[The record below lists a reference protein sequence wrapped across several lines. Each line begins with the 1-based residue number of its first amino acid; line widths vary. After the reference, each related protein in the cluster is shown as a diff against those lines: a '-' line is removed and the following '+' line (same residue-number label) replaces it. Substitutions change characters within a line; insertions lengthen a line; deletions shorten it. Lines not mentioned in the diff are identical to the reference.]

1 MNTNTTND
9 DFFENLKK
17 DWQKEKIP
25 QKLDNSKEI
34 IEQAIHLK
42 KKGYRKSS
50 WNAFFYF
57 GCIIFIWAISFY
69 SLEKNQISFLGLG
82 LLSISLLLP
91 AVYQIWFVYKWSEIN
106 FAELRETTLKTTLKK
121 LNNFKKSNFYIKILT
136 MILSVSCLIFG
147 LHLYFDS
154 FLTSHKI
161 HKLISLV
168 IILILVDA
176 IFFRYKKVKQENQ
189 KFTDLI
195 QQLENL

>member
-25 QKLDNSKEI
+25 QKLDNPKEI
-34 IEQAIHLK
+34 IEKAIHLK
-42 KKGYRKSS
+42 DKDYQKSS

-57 GCIIFIWAISFY
+57 GCIIFIWAISFFTI
-69 SLEKNQISFLGLG
+69 EKNQISFLGLG

-91 AVYQIWFVYKWSEIN
+91 ALYQIWFVYKWSEIN
-106 FAELRETTLKTTLKK
+106 FAELRETTLKITLKK
-121 LNNFKKSNFYIKILT
+121 LNNFKKTNFYIKILT

-147 LHLYFDS
+147 LHLYFNS
-154 FLTSHKI
+154 FLTSHNI
-161 HKLISLV
+161 QKLISLV
-168 IILILVDA
+168 IILILIDA
-176 IFFRYKKVKQENQ
+176 IFFRYKKVKKENQ